1 MALIKKQKDPKQEGL
16 LPRQQGCPLQ
26 EQATLCFGGLDS
38 YQYLLLPRHPC
49 GVVVIGPRPLWLLG
63 TPLPWHTPSCVLS
76 RDRAWSEV
84 GLQQGLG
91 GAADRWSVCRIA
103 RAVGCGM
110 GHNSHG
116 PSSSCKEK
124 QEGATPPR
132 QVRQGEVMCMQPGQL
147 CGWGRRQ
154 RTATAHRVGGK
165 SGPSDGEGS
174 GCPLLLSLHT
184 RLPPAEESGA
194 GWIFWSG
201 DRGCWVG
208 WAQSGT
214 SGWAGSPLSPRR

>member
-1 MALIKKQKDPKQEGL
+1 MERVQDSQGGGVWDGAQFTWALKL
-16 LPRQQGCPLQ
+16 MQG
-26 EQATLCFGGLDS
+26 EARGGN
-38 YQYLLLPRHPC
+38 P
-49 GVVVIGPRPLWLLG
+49 
-63 TPLPWHTPSCVLS
+63 TET
-76 RDRAWSEV
+76 E
-84 GLQQGLG
+84 
-91 GAADRWSVCRIA
+91 
-103 RAVGCGM
+103 
-110 GHNSHG
+110 
-116 PSSSCKEK
+116 
-124 QEGATPPR
+124 
-132 QVRQGEVMCMQPGQL
+132 VRQGEVMVCMQPGQL